1 VRSITESIETRWDST
16 VRHVIISEVQEEKFM
31 HGFYNRILFID
42 LTRRRFRVETPD
54 EKVLS
59 SVLGG
64 KGLASHLL
72 LTLNPPMVD
81 PLSPENHL
89 IFSTGPACG
98 SLVWGSSRYGVFTKS
113 PQTGFYSES
122 YAGGRVPEAM
132 DAAGY
137 DAVVIE
143 GKSNTPA
150 VLVVDP
156 HGVAFHDADA
166 LWGMDTHQSEDEAI
180 KRFAKKESDRRFRV
194 GAVVIGPAGEHQ
206 VCFSVIENDYW
217 RSAGR
222 TGAGSIMG
230 SKRLKAIVFQGDP
243 QVAAYKSKGTPML
256 VKVMNEVGGFPT
268 RYWSEGT
275 YEKWRQISA
284 DALHDRC
291 EVKPRACL
299 KCFMACG
306 RMTKVRS
313 GRHAGLRL
321 EGPEYETIY
330 AFGGLCLIDNIEEII
345 YLNDIC
351 DRLGMDTIT
360 AGNLCGLTIEAA
372 RRGRIDIA
380 IDYGD
385 VDAMAGLLKKTAFRQ
400 GIGDLLA
407 RGIKA
412 ASYWRGGS
420 RQLPRNGAFKI
431 WRFMSKVWSLP
442 VTTRES
448 SRVWDSAACHLR
460 ATFYKA
466 ELSGMIDPDTIEG
479 KAAMFVDFEDRLT
492 LFDALILCRF
502 FRDLYPWEALCE
514 TVQGLTGIETSTT
527 RLKAISA
534 NISNMVRTF
543 NIQEGLRRED
553 DRLPSRLHKAAIR
566 LAKSSLRR
574 WSLNTITS
582 GAGMNRGNQDRGNG
596 HTCSDEDSQ
605 QTRGTKHTPAS
616 ESKTGS

>member
-1 VRSITESIETRWDST
+1 
-16 VRHVIISEVQEEKFM
+16 M
-31 HGFYNRILFID
+31 HGFYGRILFVD
-42 LTRRRFRVETPD
+42 LTRRRYSVEGPD
-54 EKVLS
+54 EKVLKGA
-59 SVLGG
+59 LGG

-72 LTLNPPMVD
+72 LRLNPPMVD

-89 IFSTGPACG
+89 IFSTGPASG

-137 DAVVIE
+137 DAVVIK
-143 GKSNTPA
+143 GKSNTPT

-156 HGVAFHDADA
+156 QGVAFHEAGD
-166 LWGMDTHQSEDEAI
+166 LWGMDTHQSEDEAK
-180 KRFAKKESDRRFRV
+180 KRFAKKKNDRKFRA

-222 TGAGSIMG
+222 TGAGGIMG
-230 SKRLKAIVFQGDP
+230 SKRLKAIVFQGDRRRKLADRKAIQTFAKDLAKEAKEHP
-243 QVAAYKSKGTPML
+243 QVAAYKSKGTPMM
-256 VKVMNEVGGFPT
+256 VKVMNEAGGFPT

-284 DALHDRC
+284 DALHERC

-306 RMTKVRS
+306 RMTRVRS

-372 RRGRIDIA
+372 RRGKIDHA

-385 VDAMAGLLKKTAFRQ
+385 VDAIAGLLKMTAFRE

-412 ASYWRGGS
+412 VSEEWGLEDLAVHVKGLEPAGYDPRVLKGVGLGYATSDRG
-420 RQLPRNGAFKI
+420 
-431 WRFMSKVWSLP
+431 
-442 VTTRES
+442 
-448 SRVWDSAACHLR
+448 ACHLR
-460 ATFYKA
+460 ATFYKP
-466 ELSGMIDPDTIEG
+466 ELSGMIDPETIEG

-492 LFDALILCRF
+492 LFDTLILCRF

-514 TVQGLTGIETSTT
+514 IVQGLTGIEANTT
-527 RLKAISA
+527 RLRAISA

-553 DRLPSRLHKAAIR
+553 DRLPTRLHKEALKSGHQISEAEIEKMVGDYYR
-566 LAKSSLRR
+566 L
-574 WSLNTITS
+574 
-582 GAGMNRGNQDRGNG
+582 RGW
-596 HTCSDEDSQ
+596 DEQGKPNVD
-605 QTRGTKHTPAS
+605 HIL
-616 ESKTGS
+616 